1 MKPAVGHVKWLVA
14 ALAIRRSHCQ
24 RYARPLH
31 VTTKTWSDREL
42 RPHHAKLAM
51 TTTTPSVLMPAGA
64 IKVYDWDDT
73 ESPHPIRVF
82 DGTTRFIE
90 CNGRYEKED
99 VMVRLQG
106 IQHADGRVERQ
117 IAVSPLHED
126 HPLTIEQA
134 RQFARALIAAADE
147 IDQMSEYDKLTVS
160 P

>member
-1 MKPAVGHVKWLVA
+1 
-14 ALAIRRSHCQ
+14 
-24 RYARPLH
+24 
-31 VTTKTWSDREL
+31 
-42 RPHHAKLAM
+42 
-51 TTTTPSVLMPAGA
+51 
-64 IKVYDWDDT
+64 
-73 ESPHPIRVF
+73 
-82 DGTTRFIE
+82 
-90 CNGRYEKED
+90 
-99 VMVRLQG
+99 MVRLQG

>member
-1 MKPAVGHVKWLVA
+1 
-14 ALAIRRSHCQ
+14 
-24 RYARPLH
+24 
-31 VTTKTWSDREL
+31 
-42 RPHHAKLAM
+42 M

-106 IQHADGRVERQ
+106 IQHAVVGLSVRSRSVRYTRTTRLPSSRP
-117 IAVSPLHED
+117 ANSP
-126 HPLTIEQA
+126 A
-134 RQFARALIAAADE
+134 R
-147 IDQMSEYDKLTVS
+147 SS
-160 P
+160 PQPTRSTR